1 MHLGIDE
8 SGNCIYEGSGF
19 YGAALTPKPIVSP
32 ANIISLADNPTECAP
47 SGRLSEC
54 EFIFREDTYDPV
66 TRVRRGRFYNFIGTQ
81 NWRAVS
87 HGPQQ
92 FGSPGEVGLRL
103 ISEHF
108 PTFAVTSIWSQ
119 FLRDGE
125 TRPLVV
131 LGSKNRFT
139 LWRILSIE
147 TNISGEEI
155 VVLRGRHSFGAL
167 PDVDR
172 ECIPPERREKVLEC
186 LQKLQEDIFRAGPAS
201 VIDRARD
208 AAAAILRAHLG
219 DTAGLKID
227 ADLGPLIRKFRDL
240 GAFENVG
247 NAGDIVRILHS
258 RAKPSVQE
266 KIPDVRQAHEQD
278 AEFAVQCIG
287 SILCDLGWAE
297 WK

>member
-8 SGNCIYEGSGF
+8 SGNYIYEGSGF
-19 YGAALTPKPIVSP
+19 YGTALTPKPIVSP
-32 ANIISLADNPTECAP
+32 ASIISLVDNPSELAP

-66 TRVRRGRFYNFIGTQ
+66 TRIRRGRFYNFIGTQ
-81 NWRAVS
+81 NWFIHVPKSSQYDSTGGVGTVQVS
-87 HGPQQ
+87 K
-92 FGSPGEVGLRL
+92 
-103 ISEHF
+103 HF
-108 PTFAVTSIWSQ
+108 PTFAVASIWSR
-119 FLRDGE
+119 FLRDGQ
-125 TRPLVV
+125 TYPVV
-131 LGSKNRFT
+131 ILGSKNRFT
-139 LWRILSIE
+139 LWRVISIE

-167 PDVDR
+167 PDVDGER
-172 ECIPPERREKVLEC
+172 IPPERREKVLEC

-219 DTAGLKID
+219 DDAGLKKD
-227 ADLGPLIRKFRDL
+227 ADLGPLVRKFRDL

-297 WK
+297 WR